1 MFRLQDT
8 ASTPPA
14 QTAAGPTIVPAG
26 QSVDAGFWR
35 LAVVEAQ
42 VGDAAAATLA
52 AANAENP
59 DAPEGLVYALA
70 RVSAENTSDQ
80 PQVINLSDFAGSGTD
95 GVLRRAPALIV
106 PEPALQARV
115 DPASAAEGWIPLTV
129 NDAGN
134 AILWFSS
141 PFLGGDWGDAVL
153 ALTDGAAI
161 PAFDPPGDDPR
172 RGESPEAPAGFNET
186 VRTGNWDISVVEHI
200 SGQAVY
206 NIAEFALQALAGGNA
221 SDPEVETWH
230 AVRVRAT
237 NVSDR
242 PAFFSYTALHLADAN
257 GEAWDHILAL
267 TPPRPDVAREVLP
280 GATREGWAAFQK
292 ASWAS
297 LDLLRV
303 QPSIIADAPR
313 FITFG
318 TAPAD
323 TTDATATEAA
333 PLPEL
338 NEGDLATLTEDLV
351 NLRSEPSASAEIVA
365 ELAQGSELTIT
376 GASVE
381 ADGYTWYPVMVNG
394 TDETGYVVADYLAPA
409 QGG

>member
-8 ASTPPA
+8 ASTAPVQIIPP
-14 QTAAGPTIVPAG
+14 G
-26 QSVDAGFWR
+26 QAIDAGFWR
-35 LAVVEAQ
+35 LTVLEAQ
-42 VGDAAAATLA
+42 IGDAAAATIT
-52 AANAENP
+52 AANGGNP
-59 DAPEGLVYALA
+59 DAPQGLVYALA

-80 PQVINLSDFAGSGTD
+80 PQVINLSDFAGTGTD
-95 GVLRRAPALIV
+95 GILRRPPTLIV

-115 DPASAAEGWIPLTV
+115 DPASSAEGWIPLTV

-134 AILWFSS
+134 VLLWFSS
-141 PFLGGDWGDAVL
+141 PFLGGDWADAVL

-161 PAFDPPGDDPR
+161 PSFDAPGDDPG
-172 RGESPEAPAGFNET
+172 RGESPDAPAAFSET
-186 VRTGNWDISVVEHI
+186 VRTGNWDISVSEHI

-230 AVRVRAT
+230 AVKVRAT

-242 PAFFSYTALHLADAN
+242 PAFFSFTALHVADAN

-267 TPPRPDVAREVLP
+267 TPPLPDVAREVLP

-292 ASWAS
+292 APWAS

-303 QPSIIADAPR
+303 QPSIVADEPR
-313 FITFG
+313 FISFIATPG
-318 TAPAD
+318 APANEA
-323 TTDATATEAA
+323 ATAAED
-333 PLPEL
+333 LPVL
-338 NEGDLATLTEDLV
+338 KEGDLVTLTEDQV
-351 NLRSEPSASAEIVA
+351 NLRTEPSSSGEIVA
-365 ELAQGSELTIT
+365 ELEQDTELTIT

-381 ADGYTWYPVMVNG
+381 ADSHVWYPVMVNDTG
-394 TDETGYVVADYLAPA
+394 ETGYVVADFLSSAPA
-409 QGG
+409 D